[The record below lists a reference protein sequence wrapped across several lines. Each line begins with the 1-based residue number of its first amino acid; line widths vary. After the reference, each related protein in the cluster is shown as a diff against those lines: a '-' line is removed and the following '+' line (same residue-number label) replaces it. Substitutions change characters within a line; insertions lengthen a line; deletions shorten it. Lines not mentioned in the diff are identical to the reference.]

1 MLLLV
6 LADGHVGGVI
16 EQNVGG
22 HQVRVDVEPGR
33 GVLPVLAGLLLELG
47 HAVQPADAGDAI
59 EDPGKLGVAGHLA
72 LVEHDV
78 AGGID
83 ARGDEGRGHLAR
95 VVLELVGVLEHGDGV
110 EIDHA
115 VKAIVLGLK
124 RHEARDGAEIIAEMQ
139 IAGGLNAGEYAGL
152 FWCHALRRL
161 SLNAGVMAWAARGRK
176 HPQLVRRL
184 GVEFGECR

>member
-6 LADGHVGGVI
+6 LADGHVRGVI
-16 EQNVGG
+16 EQNVGR

-33 GVLPVLAGLLLELG
+33 GVLPILTCLLLELG
-47 HAVQPADAGDAI
+47 HAVQPADARDAI
-59 EDPGKLGVAGHLA
+59 EDPGKLGVAGDLA

-78 AGGID
+78 SGGID
-83 ARGDEGRGHLAR
+83 ARGDEGRRHLAG
-95 VVLELVGVLEHGDGV
+95 VVLELVRVLKHGDGV
-110 EIDHA
+110 EVDHA

-152 FWCHALRRL
+152 CRCHAFLRL
-161 SLNAGVMAWAARGRK
+161 
-176 HPQLVRRL
+176 
-184 GVEFGECR
+184 